1 MNIYVGN
8 LSRELTENELKD
20 AFAAYG
26 AVDSAKI
33 ITDKFT
39 GISRGFGFVEMPDD
53 AEAQNA
59 IGELNGKELKGRT
72 IIVNKARPKT
82 ERSGGRG
89 GGRGGFGGGG
99 RGGFG
104 GRGSGGF
111 GGRRY

>member
-1 MNIYVGN
+1 MNIYAGN

-39 GISRGFGFVEMPDD
+39 GISRGFGFVEMPDE
-53 AEAQNA
+53 AEARNA
-59 IGELNGKELKGRT
+59 IGELNGKELKGRN
-72 IIVNKARPKT
+72 IIVNKARPRT
-82 ERSGGRG
+82 DR
-89 GGRGGFGGGG
+89 GGG

-104 GRGSGGF
+104 GRGGGGGF